1 MQKFSNRLIAADN
14 QIFYYFQSKLKNSLI
29 DKFFILITHL
39 GGRHFLTLL
48 TLFFIISKPNIN
60 PMLGWE
66 LAAVLISS
74 HLFVHVLKR
83 LINRKRPYKR
93 LADVEYLI
101 EPFES
106 YSFPSGHTTASFAA
120 AVTLSFTLSQ
130 LSILFIFT
138 ALTVGVSRIYL
149 GVHYPSDILI
159 GIIIALVFSVTI
171 HNCFII

>member
-1 MQKFSNRLIAADN
+1 M
-14 QIFYYFQSKLKNSLI
+14 
-29 DKFFILITHL
+29 
-39 GGRHFLTLL
+39 
-48 TLFFIISKPNIN
+48 
-60 PMLGWE
+60 
-66 LAAVLISS
+66 
-74 HLFVHVLKR
+74 
-83 LINRKRPYKR
+83 
-93 LADVEYLI
+93 EYLI

-149 GVHYPSDILI
+149 GVHYSSDILI